1 MWRSPLGL
9 RPRRAEA
16 LRHTFEGWGGNASA
30 LFCSCYLGLDVVLRL
45 TLACLV
51 LSAALHARA
60 EVRVQTIDGAAVDAL
75 AAPSGTKALVFLFT
89 STDCPISNRYA
100 PEVRRIVSTF
110 ARQGV
115 VFRLVYPNPSE
126 QAAAIREHMSAF
138 GYDGS
143 FEALRDPAL
152 ALVKHVKATVTPEA
166 AVVAGGRVA
175 YLGRIDDRYVDL
187 GLERPAPTTHD
198 LADALTAVLAGKAV
212 SRPTTQ
218 AVGCFIADFAR

>member
-1 MWRSPLGL
+1 METPQPFFVRAILASTVIL
-9 RPRRAEA
+9 R
-16 LRHTFEGWGGNASA
+16 
-30 LFCSCYLGLDVVLRL
+30 C
-45 TLACLV
+45 TLVCLL
-51 LSAALHARA
+51 LSATVHGAS
-60 EVRVQTIDGAAVDAL
+60 EVRVLTIDGAAVDAL
-75 AAPSGTKALVFLFT
+75 AAPAGTKAIVFLFT

-126 QAAAIREHMSAF
+126 QAAAIREHMAAF

-152 ALVKHVKATVTPEA
+152 ALVKYVKATVTPEA

-198 LADALTAVLAGKAV
+198 LADALTAVLAGKPIP
-212 SRPTTQ
+212 RPTTQ